1 MCHRQSHH
9 HPVVR
14 FTLAAPRPKQNAKQ
28 LSRSKQPFTVAV
40 ISDTLLVIT
49 RLVIN
54 CLLIIWLAPSV
65 GIA

>member
-1 MCHRQSHH
+1 
-9 HPVVR
+9 VR